1 MDVQNELFSIEVR
14 DDGVFVVVNA
24 PTTTEVTPVQV
35 GQVLDALVAGN
46 IEDYN
51 RAAVEAAVR
60 SMSGEPVKVAE
71 SQKSRPQPEI
81 SVLVSRDRMEAYL
94 QVDLPEGAKKP
105 DPETVMDKIDKA
117 GVLFGFLPE
126 SIDLAL
132 RQPGLRILCAKG
144 KNAEN
149 GQDANIEYK
158 IDLERRGKPA
168 ETVDGGVDFK
178 NLGLYINVEK
188 GQVLAVK
195 NPPGAGIEGVDVCG
209 NTIPPRAGKD
219 LVLHPGTNVLIEDDC
234 KLVAALNG
242 TVSVVNGKISI
253 SPVLNIKGDVDLSTG
268 NIDFSGDV
276 VISGS
281 VQEGFFVRA
290 GGNVDVAG
298 MVSGG
303 NVRGVNVTI
312 RQGILGLNKGVIEAS
327 GTVVAKFVENARVT
341 ADQDILINDVVLH
354 SQLSA
359 GKKVRVEGKRG
370 QIVGGITSAGDE
382 ILAKS
387 VGSSS
392 ATPTEL
398 QAGVNPKLR
407 EAYLAMRKE
416 LKAAESNLDQLQK
429 GLFTLRSIDKA
440 KLPPEKQ
447 ELMLKLTRA
456 QFSTMGQVESMRK
469 KMSEMEAAYE
479 ELKAGQIKV
488 SDYVYPGVK
497 IVIGS
502 LVKPISEEY
511 RFVVFYADAGEIK
524 FRPFK

>member
-1 MDVQNELFSIEVR
+1 MDVQNDMFSIQVSE
-14 DDGVFVVVNA
+14 DGVFLVVKA
-24 PTTTEVTPVQV
+24 PTGDATPVQV
-35 GQVLDALVAGN
+35 GQIVDALNTEKV
-46 IEDYN
+46 EDFN

-71 SQKSRPQPEI
+71 SQKSRPQAEI
-81 SVLVSRDRMEAYL
+81 SVLVSRDRMEAFL
-94 QVDLPEGAKKP
+94 QIDLPEGARKP
-105 DPETVMDKIDKA
+105 DAETVMEKIDKS
-117 GVLFGFLPE
+117 GVLFGLLPE
-126 SIDLAL
+126 SIDLAI

-144 KNAEN
+144 QAAEN
-149 GQDANIEYK
+149 GQDATIEYMV
-158 IDLERRGKPA
+158 DLERRGKPA

-195 NPPGAGIEGVDVCG
+195 HLPGQGVEGYDVCG
-209 NTIPPRAGKD
+209 NSIPPRAGKD
-219 LVLHPGTNVLIEDDC
+219 LVLHPGANVLIEEGS
-234 KLVAALNG
+234 KLVAAVNG
-242 TVSVVNGKISI
+242 TVTAAGGKISV
-253 SPVLNIKGDVDLSTG
+253 SPVLNIKSDVDLSTG
-268 NIDFSGDV
+268 NIDFAGDV
-276 VISGS
+276 VINGS
-281 VQEGFFVRA
+281 VQEGFSVRA
-290 GGNVDVAG
+290 GGNVDIAG

-303 NVRGVNVTI
+303 NVKGCNVTI
-312 RQGILGLNKGVIEAS
+312 RQGILGLNKGLVEAS

-370 QIVGGITSAGDE
+370 QIVGGVTSAGDE
-382 ILAKS
+382 ILVKS
-387 VGSSS
+387 AGSSS

-407 EAYLAMRKE
+407 EAYLAMRKD
-416 LKAAESNLDQLQK
+416 LKAAETSLDQLQK

-447 ELMLKLTRA
+447 ELLLKITRA
-456 QFSTMGQVESMRK
+456 QFSTMGQVETMRK
-469 KMSEMEAAYE
+469 KMAELEIAYE
-479 ELKAGQIKV
+479 ELKGGQVKV